1 MLKQLTFSL
10 VAALTGLT
18 ACNTNTAY
26 KNVSVGDLKAAT
38 EPNRLILD
46 VRQPEEFTQG
56 HVPGAKLIPLGELGT
71 RLSDVPNDAPIY
83 VICRSGNRSKTA
95 SSLLVKNGKADVRNV
110 EGGTLAWQAAGYPV
124 ER

>member
-1 MLKQLTFSL
+1 MGLSSTL
-10 VAALTGLT
+10 ANALTGLT